1 MSNQPVFNIP
11 NSPTANNAA
20 ANTAAGMMGGGGG
33 GGFFDVFNTLFKTQT
48 PTTMIQ
54 TPLPYTD
61 QEKNTRLALLVIA
74 GVLVLGMIGGLF
86 YLLK

>member
-20 ANTAAGMMGGGGG
+20 ANTVGGMMSGGGG

-74 GVLVLGMIGGLF
+74 GILVLGMIGGLF